1 MMCTAHIAQDTTGR
15 ACFIVIELE
24 MVIRPYFNRAI
35 CQTEITNQ

>member
-1 MMCTAHIAQDTTGR
+1 MMCTAHIAQDPTGR
-15 ACFIVIELE
+15 EWFIVIGLE